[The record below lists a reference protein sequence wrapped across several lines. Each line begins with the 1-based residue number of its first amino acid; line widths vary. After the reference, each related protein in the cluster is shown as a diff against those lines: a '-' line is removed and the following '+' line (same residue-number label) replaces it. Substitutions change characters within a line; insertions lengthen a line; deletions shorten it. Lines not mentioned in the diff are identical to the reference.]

1 MAPPDPTS
9 ISIVLADDDLDLR
22 AVAAGR
28 LRASGMTVW
37 EASDG
42 AEALRLVR
50 QHRPAVLVLDLWM
63 PGVDGL
69 QVLDEL
75 RFDPAASRLAVVVLT
90 GDGEADGR
98 LLALAGGAASIL
110 LKGDSTDE
118 LVEEV
123 LAGASRVLGPPFGV
137 DPGDDE
143 GLACGP
149 PTHREPIPS
158 GPDRP

>member
-1 MAPPDPTS
+1 MTPPDPIS
-9 ISIVLADDDLDLR
+9 ISIVLADDDADLR
-22 AVAAGR
+22 LVAAGR

-37 EASDG
+37 EACDG

-50 QHRPAVLVLDLWM
+50 EHRPTVLVLDLWM

-69 QVLDEL
+69 QVLDAL
-75 RFDPAASRLAVVVLT
+75 RFDPVASRLAVVVLT

-110 LKGDSTDE
+110 LKGGSIDA
-118 LVEEV
+118 LVGEV
-123 LAGASRVLGPPFGV
+123 LDGAARALGPPFGV
-137 DPGDDE
+137 DLGDDG
-143 GLACGP
+143 GLASCS
-149 PTHREPIPS
+149 TSHRDPIPS